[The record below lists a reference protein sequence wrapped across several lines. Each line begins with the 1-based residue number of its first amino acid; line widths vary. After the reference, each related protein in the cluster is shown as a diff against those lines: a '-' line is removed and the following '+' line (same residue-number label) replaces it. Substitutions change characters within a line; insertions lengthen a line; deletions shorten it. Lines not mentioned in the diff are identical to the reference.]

1 MDRESSTVSNYNHSI
16 SLLERKTLV
25 ITGVKKIE
33 NFDNLHFLLET
44 TMGFMIVKGEGLEL
58 IKLDTLAGNVT
69 IKGTI
74 NIYPAI
80 KFIVKN
86 NKIHLKFKLQQYEFW
101 EYTNIE
107 IKELKNIYKNE
118 IAENNIEHILKEEEN

>member
-1 MDRESSTVSNYNHSI
+1 MDKDNTTINNYNHSV

-33 NFDNLHFLLET
+33 TFDKLHFILET
-44 TMGFMIVKGEGLEL
+44 TMGFMVIKGNDLEL

-74 NIYPAI
+74 DSINY
-80 KFIVKN
+80 IVE
-86 NKIHLKFKLQQYEFW
+86 NKK
-101 EYTNIE
+101 
-107 IKELKNIYKNE
+107 
-118 IAENNIEHILKEEEN
+118 KEEDGIFNRLFKWWI

>member
-1 MDRESSTVSNYNHSI
+1 MDNDNTTINNYNHSV

-33 NFDNLHFLLET
+33 TFDKLHFILET
-44 TMGFMIVKGEGLEL
+44 TMGFMVIKGNDLEL

-74 NIYPAI
+74 DSINY
-80 KFIVKN
+80 IVE
-86 NKIHLKFKLQQYEFW
+86 NKK
-101 EYTNIE
+101 
-107 IKELKNIYKNE
+107 
-118 IAENNIEHILKEEEN
+118 KEEDGIFNRLFKWWI

>member
-1 MDRESSTVSNYNHSI
+1 MDKDNTTINNYNHSV

-33 NFDNLHFLLET
+33 TFDKLHFILET
-44 TMGFMIVKGEGLEL
+44 TMGFMVIKGNDLEL

-74 NIYPAI
+74 DSISYTYR
-80 KFIVKN
+80 KN
-86 NKIHLKFKLQQYEFW
+86 
-101 EYTNIE
+101 
-107 IKELKNIYKNE
+107 
-118 IAENNIEHILKEEEN
+118 

>member
-1 MDRESSTVSNYNHSI
+1 MEKDNSTINNYNHSV

-33 NFDNLHFLLET
+33 TFDKLHFILET
-44 TMGFMIVKGEGLEL
+44 TMGFMVIKGDGLEL

-74 NIYPAI
+74 DAI
-80 KFIVKN
+80 NYVQE
-86 NKIHLKFKLQQYEFW
+86 NKK
-101 EYTNIE
+101 
-107 IKELKNIYKNE
+107 
-118 IAENNIEHILKEEEN
+118 KEEDGIFNRLFK

>member
-1 MDRESSTVSNYNHSI
+1 MDRENSAVSNYNHSI

-44 TMGFMIVKGEGLEL
+44 TMGFMVVKGEGLEL

-74 NIYPAI
+74 NSIDY
-80 KFIVKN
+80 
-86 NKIHLKFKLQQYEFW
+86 
-101 EYTNIE
+101 
-107 IKELKNIYKNE
+107 
-118 IAENNIEHILKEEEN
+118 ILESKKREKEESVLSRLFKWWF

>member
-1 MDRESSTVSNYNHSI
+1 MDKDNSTINNYNHSV

-33 NFDNLHFLLET
+33 TFDKLHFILET
-44 TMGFMIVKGEGLEL
+44 TMGFMVIKGDGLEL

-74 NIYPAI
+74 DAI
-80 KFIVKN
+80 SYVQE
-86 NKIHLKFKLQQYEFW
+86 NKK
-101 EYTNIE
+101 
-107 IKELKNIYKNE
+107 
-118 IAENNIEHILKEEEN
+118 KEEDGIFNRLFK